1 MTTYIRADHARVV
14 GSRVDVVTLLDQMV
28 RVARFSCGFF
38 TTMRGIKQG
47 LRKRALSCSF
57 MLRANE
63 KGEFFRLENKTS
75 ISRCE

>member
-1 MTTYIRADHARVV
+1 MTTYIRADHARVM

-28 RVARFSCGFF
+28 RVGDSLLDFSQRW
-38 TTMRGIKQG
+38 RGIKQG
-47 LRKRALSCSF
+47 LRNRALGCF

-63 KGEFFRLENKTS
+63 KGEFFTLENKTS